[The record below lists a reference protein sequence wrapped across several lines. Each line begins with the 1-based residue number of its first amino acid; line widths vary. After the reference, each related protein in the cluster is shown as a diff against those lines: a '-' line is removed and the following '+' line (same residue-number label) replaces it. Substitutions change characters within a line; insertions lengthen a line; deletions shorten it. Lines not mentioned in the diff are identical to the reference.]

1 MAEAEAYASQ
11 PRDAAAGIYTETLAR
26 LYLKQGFGERAL
38 AIYRRLAQEQP
49 DNHQLHER
57 LRTLEQELAC
67 GGGGSDPAVQCAA
80 PDGAGRESHADDT
93 PSRAPDCRAA
103 WTVVALSA
111 TSAFA
116 ARALRERLE
125 MKRGNGSYSR
135 DAWSESQ
142 SPWHTRTTGLWPDLA
157 GRD

>member
-26 LYLKQGFGERAL
+26 LYLKQGFGEHAL

-67 GGGGSDPAVQCAA
+67 GEGGSDPVGQCAD
-80 PDGAGRESHADDT
+80 PDGAGERVTQMTRRQA
-93 PSRAPDCRAA
+93 RQVAA
-103 WTVVALSA
+103 QLRLWL
-111 TSAFA
+111 
-116 ARALRERLE
+116 RYLERQRLQRERLE
-125 MKRGNGSYSR
+125 SV
-135 DAWSESQ
+135 
-142 SPWHTRTTGLWPDLA
+142 
-157 GRD
+157 

>member
-38 AIYRRLAQEQP
+38 AIYQRLAQEQP

-67 GGGGSDPAVQCAA
+67 GGGGSDPAVQGAA
-80 PDGAGRESHADDT
+80 PDGAVQ
-93 PSRAPDCRAA
+93 RATQMTRRQEHQIAA
-103 WTVVALSA
+103 QLGLWL
-111 TSAFA
+111 
-116 ARALRERLE
+116 RYLQRQRLQRERLE
-125 MKRGNGSYSR
+125 SV
-135 DAWSESQ
+135 
-142 SPWHTRTTGLWPDLA
+142 
-157 GRD
+157 